1 MEKGCPFVFWGCE
14 IERTDSEWDEVS
26 HQSRGRDTG
35 GDQHHAPDDEQFV
48 ALQFGTGSQS
58 FEKYI
63 DTEDEDQHH
72 EDDSDRHVVPG
83 KVGAADVEIV
93 IRCDEALADH
103 CADTDQYTP
112 RCDTAISGLRGVRG
126 ILRRERRC
134 HKVCICQLIT
144 SEVGP

>member
-1 MEKGCPFVFWGCE
+1 MKKGRPFVFRGCE
-14 IERTDSEWDEVS
+14 VERTDSEWDEVS

-35 GDQHHAPDDEQFV
+35 GDQHHAPYNEQFV

-72 EDDSDRHVVPG
+72 EDDGDRHVVPREI
-83 KVGAADVEIV
+83 GAADMEIV
-93 IRCDEALADH
+93 VRCDKALADH
-103 CADTDQYTP
+103 STDTDQDTP
-112 RCDTAISGLRGVRG
+112 RCDTLISGLRCVRE
-126 ILRRERRC
+126 ILRRDRRC
-134 HKVCICQLIT
+134 HKVCVCRLIA

>member
-1 MEKGCPFVFWGCE
+1 MKKGCPFVFRSCE

-26 HQSRGRDTG
+26 HQSGGRDTG
-35 GDQHHAPDDEQFV
+35 GDQHHAPDDEQLA

-72 EDDSDRHVVPG
+72 EDDGDRHVVPREIG
-83 KVGAADVEIV
+83 TADMEIV
-93 IRCDEALADH
+93 VGCDETLADH
-103 CADTDQYTP
+103 STDTDQYTP
-112 RCDTAISGLRGVRG
+112 RCDTFISGLRGVRG

-134 HKVCICQLIT
+134 HKVCICQLVA